1 MVTTLA
7 TREELIGMR
16 EPGHTVKVEPCA
28 KWVRAMHN
36 GQFVADSKRTL
47 LLFETGHLPVYYFPR
62 EDVRMDLM
70 SSSDTVTQCGYKGNA
85 EYYTLNVGGE
95 VAEDVMWGY
104 PDPLDDCPDIS
115 NYVAFYWNK
124 IEHWFEEDEEVFV
137 HARDPRKRI
146 DCLPSSRHV
155 RVEQNGVTLAESQPP
170 DTAVRDQPAGA
181 VLPARDG
188 RAHGP
193 AGPQRKDHT
202 VPVQGPGEL
211 LLGAGHRG
219 WRRPRLVLPATHVGV
234 DQDRQPGLLLQRAC
248 GRVRGRRAAGA
259 PDDALVA
266 KVVVRA

>member
-16 EPGHTVKVEPCA
+16 KPGHTVKVEPCA

-70 SSSDTVTQCGYKGNA
+70 SPSGTVTQCGYKGNA
-85 EYYTLNVGGE
+85 EYHTLNVGGE
-95 VAEDVMWGY
+95 TVEDVIWGY

-115 NYVAFYWNK
+115 GYVAFYWNK

-155 RVEQNGVTLAESQPP
+155 RVELDGVTLAESSRPTLLFETNLP
-170 DTAVRDQPAGA
+170 VRYY
-181 VLPARDG
+181 LPVTDVRMDLLAPSEKTTRCPYKGLANYYSVRGVEDG
-188 RAHGP
+188 EDLVWFYQLPTSESIKIANQVCFFDERV
-193 AGPQRKDHT
+193 D
-202 VPVQGPGEL
+202 VYVDGEL
-211 LLGAGHRG
+211 QERPTTP
-219 WRRPRLVLPATHVGV
+219 WSRR
-234 DQDRQPGLLLQRAC
+234 
-248 GRVRGRRAAGA
+248 
-259 PDDALVA
+259 
-266 KVVVRA
+266 